1 MKWNFCCRLLEYWQR
16 LETEKKEKELEE
28 NQKEGEDGE
37 EEFSLDFG
45 NDSNVDVDVENNTGI
60 KINIEDATPQKEA
73 EQPNFEAGVKI
84 KSKEEQSQSTEPEQ
98 SEALHEAHKDTLQCG
113 EVGDSLPFIDDQ
125 PYEANQDENKSAV
138 PSFSKDVNEEKDKAQ
153 DNSNPGY
160 KSGMKKFFQNV
171 SEAQQGEEGDF
182 SVESRYSDEDSEI
195 KNILGSGKRN
205 SKYVVKSDE
214 ESLNKS
220 KGYKIP
226 VLDTS
231 GSEFEE
237 SELSRAGFSIFAFDD
252 KE

>member
-1 MKWNFCCRLLEYWQR
+1 M
-16 LETEKKEKELEE
+16 ETEKKEKELEE
-28 NQKEGEDGE
+28 NQKEEGEG

-45 NDSNVDVDVENNTGI
+45 NDSNVDVEVENNTGI

-73 EQPNFEAGVKI
+73 EKPSFEIDATL
-84 KSKEEQSQSTEPEQ
+84 KSTDQQSAEPDQ
-98 SEALHEAHKDTLQCG
+98 SEIHIEHKDTLHCG
-113 EVGDSLPFIDDQ
+113 ARDSLPFIDDQ
-125 PYEANQDENKSAV
+125 PSEANQDENKSAV
-138 PSFSKDVNEEKDKAQ
+138 PTSSKDVNGEKDKAQ

-231 GSEFEE
+231 ESEFEE
-237 SELSRAGFSIFAFDD
+237 SELSRAGFSNFAFDD

>member
-1 MKWNFCCRLLEYWQR
+1 M
-16 LETEKKEKELEE
+16 
-28 NQKEGEDGE
+28 
-37 EEFSLDFG
+37 
-45 NDSNVDVDVENNTGI
+45 DVDVENNTGI

-73 EQPNFEAGVKI
+73 EQPNFEIGSRI
-84 KSKEEQSQSTEPEQ
+84 KSKEEQSQSTEPEE
-98 SEALHEAHKDTLQCG
+98 SEATHEAHKDTLHCG
-113 EVGDSLPFIDDQ
+113 ARDSLPFIDDQ
-125 PYEANQDENKSAV
+125 PSESNQEEKKPAG
-138 PSFSKDVNEEKDKAQ
+138 PSSSKDVDEEKDKAQ

-195 KNILGSGKRN
+195 KNILGSGKRD

-214 ESLNKS
+214 ESLDKS

-231 GSEFEE
+231 ESEFEE
-237 SELSRAGFSIFAFDD
+237 SELSKAGFSNFAFDD

>member
-1 MKWNFCCRLLEYWQR
+1 M
-16 LETEKKEKELEE
+16 
-28 NQKEGEDGE
+28 
-37 EEFSLDFG
+37 
-45 NDSNVDVDVENNTGI
+45 V
-60 KINIEDATPQKEA
+60 
-73 EQPNFEAGVKI
+73 
-84 KSKEEQSQSTEPEQ
+84 
-98 SEALHEAHKDTLQCG
+98 
-113 EVGDSLPFIDDQ
+113 
-125 PYEANQDENKSAV
+125 
-138 PSFSKDVNEEKDKAQ
+138 EEKDKAQ

-220 KGYKIP
+220 KSYKIP

-231 GSEFEE
+231 ESEFEE
-237 SELSRAGFSIFAFDD
+237 SELSKAGFSNFAFDD

>member
-1 MKWNFCCRLLEYWQR
+1 MYPSQVPDDERVDEVDNEASHLAHGHPGHGAS
-16 LETEKKEKELEE
+16 
-28 NQKEGEDGE
+28 GEDG
-37 EEFSLDFG
+37 G
-45 NDSNVDVDVENNTGI
+45 G
-60 KINIEDATPQKEA
+60 
-73 EQPNFEAGVKI
+73 
-84 KSKEEQSQSTEPEQ
+84 
-98 SEALHEAHKDTLQCG
+98 G
-113 EVGDSLPFIDDQ
+113 E
-125 PYEANQDENKSAV
+125 
-138 PSFSKDVNEEKDKAQ
+138 EEKDKAR

-160 KSGMKKFFQNV
+160 KSGMKTFFQNV

-231 GSEFEE
+231 ESEFEE
-237 SELSRAGFSIFAFDD
+237 SELSKAGFSNFAFDE

>member
-1 MKWNFCCRLLEYWQR
+1 M
-16 LETEKKEKELEE
+16 
-28 NQKEGEDGE
+28 
-37 EEFSLDFG
+37 
-45 NDSNVDVDVENNTGI
+45 DVDVENNTGI

-73 EQPNFEAGVKI
+73 EQPNFEIGTRI

-98 SEALHEAHKDTLQCG
+98 SEATHEEHKDALQCG
-113 EVGDSLPFIDDQ
+113 AGDSLPFIDDQ
-125 PYEANQDENKSAV
+125 KSESNQNENKSAV
-138 PSFSKDVNEEKDKAQ
+138 PSNSKDVNEEKDKAQ

-231 GSEFEE
+231 ESEFEE
-237 SELSRAGFSIFAFDD
+237 SELSKAGFSNFAFDD

>member
-1 MKWNFCCRLLEYWQR
+1 M
-16 LETEKKEKELEE
+16 
-28 NQKEGEDGE
+28 
-37 EEFSLDFG
+37 
-45 NDSNVDVDVENNTGI
+45 ENNTGI

-73 EQPNFEAGVKI
+73 EQPNFEIGTRI
-84 KSKEEQSQSTEPEQ
+84 KSKEEHSQSTEPEQ
-98 SEALHEAHKDTLQCG
+98 SEVLHEEQKDTLQCG
-113 EVGDSLPFIDDQ
+113 TGDSLPFIDDQ
-125 PYEANQDENKSAV
+125 PSEANQNENKSVV
-138 PSFSKDVNEEKDKAQ
+138 PSNSKNVEEEKDKAQ

-195 KNILGSGKRN
+195 KNILGSGKRD

-220 KGYKIP
+220 KSYKIP

-231 GSEFEE
+231 ESEFEE
-237 SELSRAGFSIFAFDD
+237 SELSKAGFSNFAFDE